1 MTTILLVED
10 NEINRDMLR
19 RRLERKGYQV
29 IIAVNGE
36 EGVTKTQSDQP
47 DLVLMDLHLPILD
60 GWEATRQ
67 IKANPQTQQ
76 IPVIALTADAIVG
89 EREKALAA
97 GCDEYDTKP
106 VDFARLVEKM
116 DSLLKPVVPKPPE
129 PVTLNYTQPLLSWTS
144 LRQELEL
151 PIYSMISY
159 SDMLLDASDESS
171 SLSNDLQK
179 IYVSALQL
187 LKLVQG
193 ILNPVLLEV
202 QQQDWTIDLFAPA
215 LRREL
220 LTPLSTIIGYCELL
234 LEEAPHDFVSDLEQL
249 HNSAQKLLSLVNN
262 LDSVLARHTQ
272 TSESSES
279 KFLAW
284 QPTQRTDFSLSES
297 NHILIIAAN
306 TAIARQLERQGYQV
320 KMATTK
326 QQALEILPDA
336 TFDLI
341 LLEVNHTELLSD
353 QKLKDVPIL
362 LIAASDQMP
371 QVLQGI
377 ALGATD
383 YLIQPFPSTLLRTK
397 VATCLQAVQLREQVE
412 HYQGVVEEFR
422 EQKQLEAE
430 LKQQVE
436 ALQFE
441 LEQVKRSSSHQVAE
455 VVQTDDLQPEFPG
468 VQSPNLPLKILL
480 VEDNELNSDMLS
492 RRLLRHGYEVVLASD
507 GAEGVS
513 KALSEQPQVIL
524 MDINLP
530 VIDGW
535 EATQRLKANPQTS
548 RIPIIALTAHA
559 MTGDREKALASGCD
573 DYDTKPIELPRLLSK
588 IEDCLK
594 SSISR

>member
-29 IIAVNGE
+29 IIAVDGA

-89 EREKALAA
+89 EREKAIAA

-106 VDFARLVEKM
+106 VDFARLLEKM
-116 DSLLKPVVPKPPE
+116 DSLLKPVASKPSE
-129 PVTLNYTQPLLSWTS
+129 PMTLDHAQQSISWTS
-144 LRQELEL
+144 LRQELEP

-159 SDMLLDASDESS
+159 SDMLLDAIEDS

-202 QQQDWTIDLFAPA
+202 QQRDWTIDLFAPA

-234 LEEAPHDFVSDLEQL
+234 LEEAPDDLAPDLEQL
-249 HNSAQKLLSLVNN
+249 HNSAQELLSLVNN
-262 LDSVLARHTQ
+262 LDRVLARHTQ
-272 TSESSES
+272 QRESSDS
-279 KFLAW
+279 FAW
-284 QPTQRTDFSLSES
+284 QPTQKTDFSLSGS
-297 NHILIIAAN
+297 NPILIVAAN
-306 TAIARQLERQGYQV
+306 TAIARQLERYGYQV
-320 KMATTK
+320 KMTTTK
-326 QQALEILPDA
+326 QQALEILSDA

-341 LLEVNHTELLSD
+341 LLEVNHTELLSE
-353 QKLKDVPIL
+353 QKLKAVPVL

-422 EQKQLEAE
+422 EQKQLEAD
-430 LKQQVE
+430 LQQQVE

-441 LEQVKRSSSHQVAE
+441 LEQVKRSQVAE
-455 VVQTDDLQPEFPG
+455 LGQTDDLQPELPR
-468 VQSPNLPLKILL
+468 VQSPNSPLKILL

-524 MDINLP
+524 MDISLP
-530 VIDGW
+530 VMDGW
-535 EATQRLKANPQTS
+535 EATQQLKANPQTS

-559 MTGDREKALASGCD
+559 MAGDREKALASGCD

-588 IEDCLK
+588 IENCLK

>member
-29 IIAVNGE
+29 IIAVNGA
-36 EGVTKTQSDQP
+36 EGVTKAQSDQP

-67 IKANPQTQQ
+67 IKANPKTQQ
-76 IPVIALTADAIVG
+76 IPVIALTADAIAG
-89 EREKALAA
+89 EREKAIAA

-106 VDFARLVEKM
+106 VDFARLLEKM
-116 DSLLKPVVPKPPE
+116 DLLLKPVAPKPPE
-129 PVTLNYTQPLLSWTS
+129 PVNHTQPSVSWSS

-151 PIYSMISY
+151 PIYNMISY
-159 SDMLLDASDESS
+159 SDMLLDAIEDS

-234 LEEAPHDFVSDLEQL
+234 LEEAPDDFVSDLEQL
-249 HNSAQKLLSLVNN
+249 HASAQQLLSLVNN
-262 LDSVLARHTQ
+262 LDRVLARHTQ
-272 TSESSES
+272 KHESSGS
-279 KFLAW
+279 FTW
-284 QPTQRTDFSLSES
+284 QPTQKTDFSVSG
-297 NHILIIAAN
+297 NNPILIVAAN
-306 TAIARQLERQGYQV
+306 TAIARQLERQGYFV
-320 KMATTK
+320 KIATTQ
-326 QQALEILPDA
+326 QQALEILSDA

-341 LLEVNHTELLSD
+341 LLEVNHIELLSD

-383 YLIQPFPSTLLRTK
+383 YLIQPCPSTLLRTK
-397 VATCLQAVQLREQVE
+397 VATCLQLVQLREQVE
-412 HYQGVVEEFR
+412 QYQGVVEELR
-422 EQKQLEAE
+422 EQKQLEAD

-436 ALQFE
+436 TLQFE
-441 LEQVKRSSSHQVAE
+441 LEQVKRSSSLQAAE
-455 VVQTDDLQPEFPG
+455 VVQPDDLQPELPE
-468 VQSPNLPLKILL
+468 VQSPNSPLKILL

-492 RRLLRHGYEVVLASD
+492 RRLLRHGYEVVLAGD

-524 MDINLP
+524 MDISLP
-530 VIDGW
+530 VMDGW
-535 EATQRLKANPQTS
+535 EATQQLKANPQTS
-548 RIPIIALTAHA
+548 HIPIIALTAHA
-559 MTGDREKALASGCD
+559 MAGDREKAIAAGCN

-594 SSISR
+594 SSISVK

>member
-29 IIAVNGE
+29 IVAVNGA
-36 EGVTKTQSDQP
+36 EGVTKAQSEQP

-76 IPVIALTADAIVG
+76 IPVIALTADAIAG
-89 EREKALAA
+89 EREKAISA

-116 DSLLKPVVPKPPE
+116 DSLLKPVAPKLPE
-129 PVTLNYTQPLLSWTS
+129 PVNPTQSSISWVS

-159 SDMLLDASDESS
+159 SDMLLEVSDEES
-171 SLSNDLQK
+171 SNDLQK

-187 LKLVQG
+187 LRLVQG

-202 QQQDWTIDLFAPA
+202 QQQDWTIDLCAPA

-234 LEEAPHDFVSDLEQL
+234 LEEAPNDFVPDLEQL
-249 HNSAQKLLSLVNN
+249 HNSAQELLGLVNHF
-262 LDSVLARHTQ
+262 DRVLARHTQ
-272 TSESSES
+272 KHESGES
-279 KFLAW
+279 FAW
-284 QPTQRTDFSLSES
+284 QPTQKTEFSLSES
-297 NHILIIAAN
+297 NSILIIAAN
-306 TAIARQLERQGYQV
+306 PAIARQLERQSYQV
-320 KMATTK
+320 KMATTQ

-341 LLEVNHTELLSD
+341 LLEVNHIELLSD

-362 LIAASDQMP
+362 LIAASDQIP

-377 ALGATD
+377 AIGATD
-383 YLIQPFPSTLLRTK
+383 YLLQPLSSTLLRTK
-397 VATCLQAVQLREQVE
+397 IATCLQTVQLRKQVE
-412 HYQGVVEEFR
+412 HYQGVVEELR
-422 EQKQLEAE
+422 AQKQLEAD
-430 LKQQVE
+430 LKQQIE
-436 ALQFE
+436 ALQLE
-441 LEQVKRSSSHQVAE
+441 LETVRSSSSAAE
-455 VVQTDDLQPEFPG
+455 IVQIDDPQPEFPEG
-468 VQSPNLPLKILL
+468 QSPNLPLKILL

-524 MDINLP
+524 MDISLP
-530 VIDGW
+530 VMDGW
-535 EATQRLKANPQTS
+535 EATQQLKANPQTS

-573 DYDTKPIELPRLLSK
+573 DYDTKPIELARLLSK

-594 SSISR
+594 SSIR